1 MLINRKLC
9 RISNLEKYNQSFDI
23 NLAQINLNKEK
34 ENSAYE
40 YSRDSSTKLVS
51 AMFKRQDSNVDPDC
65 AHLLVGYHVKI
76 FNFKS

>member
-9 RISNLEKYNQSFDI
+9 RISNLKKYSQSFDI
-23 NLAQINLNKEK
+23 NLAQLNLNKE
-34 ENSAYE
+34 NSAHE

-51 AMFKRQDSNVDPDC
+51 AMFKRQHSNVDPDC
-65 AHLLVGYHVKI
+65 AHLLVEYHVKI